1 MPRRKGI
8 SPVIATVIIVAVTI
22 AVAIAV
28 AFWMTGIIG
37 LFTGAVEKLEIVS
50 ATATATAIDEG
61 SSGWK
66 ITVIA
71 RNTGTTQ
78 TTIDS
83 IFVNGILAYQWDS
96 SSSEYTKAS
105 TAPDCLGDDVVIT
118 AGAEGTAT
126 VKPGEQI
133 TIEITMSSGSCGTF
147 TASPGVSLEVKLHT
161 TGGKEYPKLLT
172 LP

>member
-1 MPRRKGI
+1 LYSVAVAKRKGI

-28 AFWMTGIIG
+28 AFWMTGIIA

-50 ATATATAIDEG
+50 ASATAAALQQG
-61 SSGWK
+61 GVGWQ

-78 TTIDS
+78 TTIDT
-83 IFVNGILAYQWDS
+83 IFINGIPALQWQNN
-96 SSSEYTKAS
+96 AF
-105 TAPDCLGDDVVIT
+105 V
-118 AGAEGTAT
+118 AT
-126 VKPGEQI
+126 GQLQCQVAAQIPQGGGNNPLRPGEQVRIDI
-133 TIEITMSSGSCGTF
+133 TLPQGNCGSF
-147 TASPGVSLEVKLHT
+147 NAQPGVSIEVKLHT

>member
-1 MPRRKGI
+1 VARRKGI

-50 ATATATAIDEG
+50 ATATAAGNNQWT
-61 SSGWK
+61 
-66 ITVIA
+66 ITIVA

-78 TTIDS
+78 TSVDV
-83 IFVNGILAYQWDS
+83 IFVNGYNATQLTCVRNVNPQ
-96 SSSEYTKAS
+96 
-105 TAPDCLGDDVVIT
+105 PPRVIR
-118 AGAEGTAT
+118 
-126 VKPGEQI
+126 PGEQQQFTI
-133 TIEITMSSGSCGTF
+133 TIDAGACQVGNNPVF
-147 TASPGVSLEVKLHT
+147 TASPGVSIEVKLHT

>member
-1 MPRRKGI
+1 VAKRKGI

-50 ATATATAIDEG
+50 ATATATDG
-61 SSGWK
+61 GWQV
-66 ITVIA
+66 TLVA
-71 RNTGTTQ
+71 RNTGTVQ
-78 TTIDS
+78 TSVDV
-83 IFVNGILAYQWDS
+83 IFVNGYNA
-96 SSSEYTKAS
+96 TKLKCD
-105 TAPDCLGDDVVIT
+105 TTEVDITPTLPKVI
-118 AGAEGTAT
+118 
-126 VKPGEQI
+126 KPGE
-133 TIEITMSSGSCGTF
+133 EVTF
-147 TASPGVSLEVKLHT
+147 TINIAQGACTVDTTTVFTARAGTSIEVKLHT

>member
-1 MPRRKGI
+1 VAKRKGI

-28 AFWMTGIIG
+28 AFWMTGIIA
-37 LFTGAVEKLEIVS
+37 LFTGAVEKLEVVS
-50 ATATATAIDEG
+50 ATATAQQG
-61 SSGWK
+61 GGWQ

-78 TTIDS
+78 TTIDT
-83 IFVNGILAYQWDS
+83 IFINGIPALQWQNS
-96 SSSEYTKAS
+96 QFTP
-105 TAPDCLGDDVVIT
+105 TGRLQC
-118 AGAEGTAT
+118 EGQEPG
-126 VKPGEQI
+126 VNIQGNNPLKPGDQVQI
-133 TIEITMSSGSCGTF
+133 DITLPQGDCGSF
-147 TASPGVSLEVKLHT
+147 NAQPGVSLEVKLHT

>member
-1 MPRRKGI
+1 MIVPRRKGI

-28 AFWMTGIIG
+28 AFWMTGLIG

-50 ATATATAIDEG
+50 ATAIAADG
-61 SSGWK
+61 GGWQ
-66 ITVIA
+66 ITVLA

-78 TTIDS
+78 TTIDT
-83 IFVNGILAYQWDS
+83 IFINGIPAFQWQNGQFNP
-96 SSSEYTKAS
+96 TGQLQCQGQVQAQI
-105 TAPDCLGDDVVIT
+105 PQGGGNNPL
-118 AGAEGTAT
+118 
-126 VKPGEQI
+126 KPGEQVQI
-133 TIEITMSSGSCGTF
+133 DIILPQGDCGSF
-147 TASPGVSLEVKLHT
+147 NAQPGVSIEVKLHT

>member
-1 MPRRKGI
+1 MARRKGI

-28 AFWMTGIIG
+28 AFWMTGIIA

-50 ATATATAIDEG
+50 ATATPQAEG
-61 SSGWK
+61 GWQ
-66 ITVIA
+66 ITVVA

-83 IFVNGILAYQWDS
+83 LFINGILAATRNPNGGWQAGNVPCLAAAPNFDPAGSDVLRPGDS
-96 SSSEYTKAS
+96 T
-105 TAPDCLGDDVVIT
+105 
-118 AGAEGTAT
+118 
-126 VKPGEQI
+126 
-133 TIEITMSSGSCGTF
+133 TITF
-147 TASPGVSLEVKLHT
+147 TLNAGDCGAFNAQPGVSIEVKLHT

>member
-1 MPRRKGI
+1 VPRRKGI

-28 AFWMTGIIG
+28 AFWMTGLIG

-50 ATATATAIDEG
+50 ATATALQQG
-61 SSGWK
+61 GGWQ

-71 RNTGTTQ
+71 SNTGTTQ
-78 TTIDS
+78 TTIDT
-83 IFVNGILAYQWDS
+83 IFINGIPAFQWQNGQFNPTGQLQCQGQVQQVQLAAQI
-96 SSSEYTKAS
+96 
-105 TAPDCLGDDVVIT
+105 PQGNNPLI
-118 AGAEGTAT
+118 
-126 VKPGEQI
+126 PGGQVQI
-133 TIEITMSSGSCGTF
+133 NIILPQGNCGSF
-147 TASPGVSLEVKLHT
+147 NALPGVSLEVKLHT